1 MPIKKSALLLLALAI
16 SSVSLLVFSSDTPTP
31 TAKGVPKV
39 KCCQQLNKNEV
50 ISPWN
55 ILSQSMLRS
64 KA

>member
-16 SSVSLLVFSSDTPTP
+16 SSVSLLVFSSDTPIT

-39 KCCQQLNKNEV
+39 KCCQQLNKSDV
-50 ISPWN
+50 ISPWS
-55 ILSQSMLRS
+55 ILSQSMLRT

>member
-31 TAKGVPKV
+31 NAKEVPKV
-39 KCCQQLNKNEV
+39 KCCQQLNKSDV
-50 ISPWN
+50 ISPWS